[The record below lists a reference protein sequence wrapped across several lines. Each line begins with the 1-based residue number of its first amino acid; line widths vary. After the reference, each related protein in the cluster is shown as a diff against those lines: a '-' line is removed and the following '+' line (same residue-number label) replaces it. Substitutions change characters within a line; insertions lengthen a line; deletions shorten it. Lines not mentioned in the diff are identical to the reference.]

1 MCVCMYLCSPNQSF
15 YVPRMLAAFAGFI
28 PNGVDN
34 VKMRLDLPQKT
45 KQNVVNSSRFKIIE
59 ALAKNYYVIVVK
71 K

>member
-1 MCVCMYLCSPNQSF
+1 MYVCVLPTNRFTSSGCSQLLRVLSQ
-15 YVPRMLAAFAGFI
+15 MGL
-28 PNGVDN
+28 DN